1 MAVQI
6 LDGELILSG
15 MVGEDFWGDGFTS
28 GQVIAAL
35 AQLGRN
41 SDVTIRLNSG
51 GGIAT
56 EGAAIHAALKAHKGQ
71 VTIIVEGIAASAASL
86 IACAGDQVEMALGS
100 VFMIHDPA
108 TITWGTVADHEL
120 AIRMLESLAEAYAG
134 TYAEKTGGTAVAM
147 RDLMKAETWLTAQ
160 EAVDQGFADRL
171 ASANDNANPAEPS
184 AFAYAIYAKA
194 PERIVALANAKGWK
208 TPHSIK
214 PAAAKAAGPAAAPAA
229 VPPATPVA
237 STPPAAPAAQ
247 PVAEQEPTM
256 ADTPNETE
264 IRAKATTDAQARIQ
278 AILTSDEAKGRE
290 SMAQHLAFATA
301 HSAEDAIALLKVA
314 PKGGAAEGEGDDAT
328 ASFVD
333 RKTTAQ
339 ADGLGAP
346 AGKPNAQGETRSAWS
361 RTVER
366 VNARRGR

>member
-15 MVGEDFWGDGFTS
+15 MVGDDFWGDGFTS

-41 SDVTIRLNSG
+41 TDVTIRLNSG

-108 TITWGTVADHEL
+108 TITWGTVADHQL
-120 AIRMLESLAEAYAG
+120 AIRMLESLAESYAE
-134 TYAEKTGGTAVAM
+134 TYADKTGGTAVAM

-160 EAVDQGFADRL
+160 EAVDQGFADSL
-171 ASANDNANPAEPS
+171 ASANDNAEPAQPS
-184 AFAYAIYAKA
+184 AFAYAVYAKA
-194 PERIVALANAKGWK
+194 PERIVALANANGWK
-208 TPHSIK
+208 PPQSVKPPATSAAS
-214 PAAAKAAGPAAAPAA
+214 PAATPVAA
-229 VPPATPVA
+229 PPATPVA

-247 PVAEQEPTM
+247 PVKQEPTM

-264 IRAKATTDAQARIQ
+264 IRSKATADAQARIQ

-290 SMAQHLAFATA
+290 SMAQHLAFATTS
-301 HSAEDAIALLKVA
+301 SAEDAIALLKVA
-314 PKGGAAEGEGDDAT
+314 PKGGQAEETDAT
-328 ASFVD
+328 ASFVE
-333 RKTTAQ
+333 RKEGQ

-346 AGKPNAQGETRSAWS
+346 APKPTAAAAAKAGWDKA
-361 RTVER
+361 VAR
-366 VNARRGR
+366 VNKRVPGAR